1 MLTYL
6 KRGGSGQ
13 DMAVMACSHKL
24 NEQEAKAL
32 DLKPLLPGQSWVQD
46 SQGRIWISTDQ
57 SYRYTEADLKQF
69 AEWLAAR
76 GLL

>member
-1 MLTYL
+1 
-6 KRGGSGQ
+6 
-13 DMAVMACSHKL
+13 MACSHKL